1 MVEMCKRATANIVR
15 RGGKRRD
22 RQTPH
27 TRSPATCQRWLRVWL
42 RHVEFYAV
50 DVTKCLSTYEVL
62 LYTPNWPSSTKYGYK
77 TPKYGTE
84 GRYRAYHGR
93 GWISVA
99 GTQPHDDRHP
109 DCVDTAAMQWQ
120 PGGPSRSEITSNFY
134 PVSLSDVTPHD
145 VSLRHVGLV
154 LKLPKL
160 SI

>member
-1 MVEMCKRATANIVR
+1 MVEMCKGATANNVR

-27 TRSPATCQRWLRVWL
+27 TRSAPTCQRWLRVWL

-84 GRYRAYHGR
+84 GRYTTGVGGYPSPELSHMTTDIPTASTLQRCSGNL
-93 GWISVA
+93 VVPA
-99 GTQPHDDRHP
+99 GQRSPQTSTQ
-109 DCVDTAAMQWQ
+109 
-120 PGGPSRSEITSNFY
+120 
-134 PVSLSDVTPHD
+134 SLSLT
-145 VSLRHVGLV
+145 
-154 LKLPKL
+154 
-160 SI
+160 